1 MTVGKNFEHYG
12 FTYTREVKDPHSG
25 EIELKEDPVQ
35 VGAIMIENSTGKILS
50 FIGGRD
56 HSQEAT
62 NHATQAYRQ
71 NGSSMKPLLVFA
83 PAIEYGV
90 IGAGSP
96 VVDVKFNA
104 PQPDG
109 STWSPSN
116 YNATAELGI
125 IPAREALAKSLNLAT
140 ARLYRDII
148 DQTAGRVPG
157 ENGYFPTYSRRLC
170 KRHHFL
176 WWHDERD
183 ECRRKHQCVRYICQR
198 WKIYR
203 CIHC

>member
-1 MTVGKNFEHYG
+1 MMGIAFYSTIDKNLYDKMNEVGKNFEHYG

-56 HSQEAT
+56 HNQEAIESCNT
-62 NHATQAYRQ
+62 GISSKWIFDETPTRLCTSHRVRRHWGRQ
-71 NGSSMKPLLVFA
+71 SCCRCE
-83 PAIEYGV
+83 IR
-90 IGAGSP
+90 
-96 VVDVKFNA
+96 DVQ
-104 PQPDG
+104 QPDG

-125 IPAREALAKSLNLAT
+125 VPAREALAKSLNLAT

-148 DQTAGRVPG
+148 DRRPAEFLEKMGISRLTP
-157 ENGYFPTYSRRLC
+157 RRLC
-170 KRHHFL
+170 
-176 WWHDERD
+176 
-183 ECRRKHQCVRYICQR
+183 
-198 WKIYR
+198 
-203 CIHC
+203 